1 MKVNKIEKAIL
12 VRALNFYMKEIKDP
26 CRIVSGPAGNE
37 LQSVKPELEKLL
49 EKVESL
55 ER

>member
-1 MKVNKIEKAIL
+1 MKVNKIEKSIL
-12 VRALNFYMKEIKDP
+12 VRALSFYLQEVKDP
-26 CRIVSGPAGNE
+26 CRIVAGPAGNK
-37 LQSVKPELEKLL
+37 LQSVKPEAKKLL